1 MAWCFHSKN
10 DTLGIFACAC
20 FQTKSTLISVITC
33 LIWNVESDCEANKT
47 GQQIKLPGI
56 FNKMWF
62 GRGAALFRF
71 PGHSLVLYTLKQS
84 ENENIWGAFEANSFE
99 RFYTFEHM
107 VTRLALRNINECVK
121 VFKMYCLKA
130 LKCIHLNFWNAC
142 NIVSTIVN
150 LFQYSTVLI
159 WYRTANVLGIRGS
172 DAPMNR
178 YTHECTFQGS
188 HQAILISIPT
198 FVKFKN
204 VI

>member
-84 ENENIWGAFEANSFE
+84 ENENIWGAFEANRFE

-107 VTRLALRNINECVK
+107 VTRLALSNFSSNLYHIPTHILSGDLVNASHMLCPSTPPWNQLAIAVKLWVK
-121 VFKMYCLKA
+121 VLPKRP
-130 LKCIHLNFWNAC
+130 LKCAAC
-142 NIVSTIVN
+142 S
-150 LFQYSTVLI
+150 
-159 WYRTANVLGIRGS
+159 
-172 DAPMNR
+172 
-178 YTHECTFQGS
+178 
-188 HQAILISIPT
+188 
-198 FVKFKN
+198 
-204 VI
+204 